1 MTASFCNPCRAAPAL
16 VLCAALS
23 LGGCAGDNELDLS
36 SGVGITATRSLC
48 PAVGVP
54 VYTGDITTFD
64 PADSRDARAI
74 DVVASI
80 TNVRT
85 TCNDLEARVYV
96 GATFDVVAT
105 RRDAGPARDVAL
117 PYYSSIL
124 HGGTAVV
131 AKDESVVNVHFADGQ
146 IRGTGH
152 GTGGAYV
159 DRSALELPAD
169 IRERI
174 TRRRRAGDENAAL
187 DPLSETDVRAAVV
200 QATYELL
207 IGFQLTQDQLQYN
220 VTR

>member
-1 MTASFCNPCRAAPAL
+1 MIASFRNPCRAAPAL
-16 VLCAALS
+16 VLCAALA
-23 LGGCAGDNELDLS
+23 LGGCARDNELDLS

-105 RRDAGPARDVAL
+105 RRDAGPARDVGL
-117 PYYSSIL
+117 PYYSTIL

-131 AKDESVVNVHFADGQ
+131 AKDNAVVNVHFADGQ
-146 IRGTGH
+146 TRSTGH

-174 TRRRRAGDENAAL
+174 TRRRRAGDQDAAL

>member
-1 MTASFCNPCRAAPAL
+1 MNALFRPDSRAPAAIMFAVSIL
-16 VLCAALS
+16 LT
-23 LGGCAGDNELDLS
+23 GCARDNELDLS

-54 VYTGDITTFD
+54 VYTGDVTLFD

-85 TCNDLEARVYV
+85 TCNDVEARVYV
-96 GATFDVVAT
+96 GATFDIVAT
-105 RRDAGPARDVAL
+105 RRDAGPARDVQL
-117 PYYSSIL
+117 PYYATIL
-124 HGGTAVV
+124 QGGTAVV
-131 AKDESVVNVHFADGQ
+131 AKDNNAVTIHFAEGQ
-146 IRGTGH
+146 TRANGT

-159 DRSALELPAD
+159 DRTALELPAD

-174 TRRRRAGDENAAL
+174 TRRRRAGDQDAAV
-187 DPLSETDVRAAVV
+187 DPLSETDIRAAVTR
-200 QATYELL
+200 ATYELL